1 MQLAAPRLNI
11 QKTHTS
17 FFPKVFPL
25 ERHET
30 EKYPDLSDLQAI
42 YHTCPS
48 FVWNIWFSYNFRKN
62 FLTKY
67 SDHYVWSG
75 PPKNHEVENWMNAYS
90 DYTVQ
95 INNGNICGTA
105 TCLKNNDIKKLYKWI
120 IFHKNFIFSKT
131 SYSI

>member
-1 MQLAAPRLNI
+1 MEILTSYLQKYFFSVYVFITESLIFLNALNSQKSGFAAKWMQLAAPRLNI

-48 FVWNIWFSYNFRKN
+48 F
-62 FLTKY
+62 
-67 SDHYVWSG
+67 
-75 PPKNHEVENWMNAYS
+75 
-90 DYTVQ
+90 
-95 INNGNICGTA
+95 C
-105 TCLKNNDIKKLYKWI
+105 
-120 IFHKNFIFSKT
+120 
-131 SYSI
+131 